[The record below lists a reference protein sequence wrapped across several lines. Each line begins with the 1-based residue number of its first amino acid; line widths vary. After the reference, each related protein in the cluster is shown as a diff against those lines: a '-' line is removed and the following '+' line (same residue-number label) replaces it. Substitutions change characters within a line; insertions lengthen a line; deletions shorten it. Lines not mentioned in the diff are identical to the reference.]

1 MGEVISGFITIWLVI
16 AVGWALAH
24 FNVFD
29 ERAQITMSRLSFFVG
44 SPALLFSMLS
54 TTDLRRLFAETLTV
68 SVIAVAGSLAV
79 WVVLARTVLKLDAG
93 ATVIGGFGSCY
104 VNAANLGLP
113 IATYVLHDASWM
125 APILLV
131 QVSILQPVGLSLLDS
146 LAARDRGLPP
156 SWSRYATMPF
166 RNPMTIG
173 TLLGLVVNLLGVQ
186 MPSVITD
193 PIKLLGAL
201 AVPTMLIA
209 FGISLRRGPLPG
221 RGPGLAP
228 SLVASGLKLVG
239 QPLIAWA
246 VGRALGLPPATEFA
260 IVVVA
265 GLPAAQNIFVN
276 AVRYQRAVVLARD
289 VVFLTTVASIP
300 SIMIIAA
307 LVAH

>member
-1 MGEVISGFITIWLVI
+1 VGEVISGFITIWLVI
-16 AVGWALAH
+16 GVGWTLAH

-156 SWSRYATMPF
+156 SWSRYATMPL

-173 TLLGLVVNLLGVQ
+173 TLLGLLVNLLGVQ
-186 MPSVITD
+186 MPAVITD

>member
-16 AVGWALAH
+16 GVGWTLAH

-79 WVVLARTVLKLDAG
+79 WVVLARTLLKLDVG

-156 SWSRYATMPF
+156 SWSRYATMPL

-173 TLLGLVVNLLGVQ
+173 TLLGLLVNLLGVQ
-186 MPSVITD
+186 VPAVITD

-300 SIMIIAA
+300 SIMLIAA

>member
-16 AVGWALAH
+16 GVGWTLAH

-156 SWSRYATMPF
+156 SWSRYATMPL

-173 TLLGLVVNLLGVQ
+173 TLLGLLVNLLGVQ
-186 MPSVITD
+186 MPAVITD

>member
-16 AVGWALAH
+16 AVGWTLAH

-79 WVVLARTVLKLDAG
+79 WVLLARTVLKLDAG

-156 SWSRYATMPF
+156 SWSRYATMPL

-173 TLLGLVVNLLGVQ
+173 TLLGLVVNLLGVP

-246 VGRALGLPPATEFA
+246 VGRAIGLPPATEFA

>member
-1 MGEVISGFITIWLVI
+1 MGEVVSGFITIWLVI
-16 AVGWALAH
+16 AVGWTLAH
-24 FNVFD
+24 FRVFD

-54 TTDLRRLFAETLTV
+54 TTDLRRLFADTLTV
-68 SVIAVAGSLAV
+68 SVVAVAGSLAL
-79 WVVLARTVLKLDAG
+79 WLILARTLLRLDAG
-93 ATVIGGFGSCY
+93 ATIIGAFGSCY

-156 SWSRYATMPF
+156 SWSRYATMPL

-173 TLLGLVVNLLGVQ
+173 TLLGLVVNLLHVHV
-186 MPSVITD
+186 PAVIGD
-193 PIKLLGAL
+193 PLTLLGAL
-201 AVPTMLIA
+201 AVPTMLLA
-209 FGISLRRGPLPG
+209 FGISLRLGPLPG

-260 IVVVA
+260 VVVVA

-300 SIMIIAA
+300 SIMLIAA